1 MAGSFSTDGDWTGT
15 RHPHDV
21 HTSEPGCISE
31 PQLGQN
37 ISTSSSVARR
47 RKNPVLAW
55 GVRYQFRNRQSTTGG
70 HPHRFQSHFLHGAT
84 TRLVSDGRH
93 ESFDP
98 ERRGGLRSSLFEI
111 RDRPATGP
119 NQGRGTRTVRLRRG
133 RFRRGRFRRVN
144 RMCGSPKTFAVPLVP
159 VATARNRTE
168 PSSWVSRFGRVKC
181 AICTKECAI
190 VAIGSSRDP
199 VRCQIAGRK
208 VRTCPNAIPTRPTP
222 NGLCASRA
230 ISRRSPR
237 VLNVQLSIPFHCG
250 RPDLV
255 WIVCF
260 CR

>member
-93 ESFDP
+93 VSFDP

-133 RFRRGRFRRVN
+133 RFATRPVPAGEQDVWVIQDL
-144 RMCGSPKTFAVPLVP
+144 CGSTCSRCDGSQSDGTIELGESVRSRQVRDLYKRM
-159 VATARNRTE
+159 RNRCNRFQ
-168 PSSWVSRFGRVKC
+168 PRSSTMSDSWEEGADLSKCDSNPAHPQRIVRVSCDLPPFTPC
-181 AICTKECAI
+181 AECPTLDSLSLR
-190 VAIGSSRDP
+190 SS
-199 VRCQIAGRK
+199 
-208 VRTCPNAIPTRPTP
+208 
-222 NGLCASRA
+222 
-230 ISRRSPR
+230 
-237 VLNVQLSIPFHCG
+237 
-250 RPDLV
+250 
-255 WIVCF
+255 
-260 CR
+260 